1 MGSTRSTRRP
11 YPPASPPQLAQLL
24 LRMKMRLLRRHQQ
37 LPVRL
42 RLSEV
47 FLMSTGTIFTNNRT
61 QNIRIPADMRFPAGV
76 KTVEV
81 RAVGRE
87 LIISPRIG
95 I

>member
-1 MGSTRSTRRP
+1 
-11 YPPASPPQLAQLL
+11 
-24 LRMKMRLLRRHQQ
+24 
-37 LPVRL
+37 
-42 RLSEV
+42 
-47 FLMSTGTIFTNNRT
+47 MSSGTIFTNNRT

-87 LIISPRIG
+87 LIISPVEKHLGQLFPCRRIG